1 MKSKG
6 HIDHPLIVLYQQWTQ
21 SLNSSVWSSR
31 QENKPSLIKDCRIKL
46 VSVRYQLALAPSPLL
61 YSFSNSKRWVMSW
74 YFQNQSWLT
83 NSGLIAICTI
93 AMHCLLLSVAGTGCA
108 HVDWGWCSI
117 KNPNIKPRLQNGFV
131 WASKFVS
138 QYWQMYLYQFR
149 LELLSNVYLR
159 IKIFMIFSKPAKA
172 DKTLI
177 ELVSLA
183 DFLCQ

>member
-6 HIDHPLIVLYQQWTQ
+6 QIDHSLIVVNQHWAQ
-21 SLNSSVWSSR
+21 SYSSVWSSR

-61 YSFSNSKRWVMSW
+61 YSFSNPKRWVMSW

-83 NSGLIAICTI
+83 NNGQIATTICTI
-93 AMHCLLLSVAGTGCA
+93 AMYGLLLSVAGTGCG

-117 KNPNIKPRLQNGFV
+117 KNPNIKRRLV
-131 WASKFVS
+131 WESKFVS
-138 QYWQMYLYQFR
+138 QYSQMYLHQFR

-159 IKIFMIFSKPAKA
+159 I
-172 DKTLI
+172 
-177 ELVSLA
+177 
-183 DFLCQ
+183 LCQ